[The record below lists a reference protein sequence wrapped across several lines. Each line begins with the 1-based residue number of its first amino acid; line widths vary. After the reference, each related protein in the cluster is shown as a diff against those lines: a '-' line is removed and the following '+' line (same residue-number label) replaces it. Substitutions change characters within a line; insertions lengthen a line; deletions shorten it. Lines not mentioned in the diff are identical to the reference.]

1 MIRGN
6 LSSKHIQN
14 ELKKRFLSPQGF
26 LYDYADGNGEVE
38 LPTPDE
44 SLANFPNVF
53 GWWTPIENGAFFTGD
68 YLLGLLRNTREGAT
82 EERIQWCRT
91 LLHGLFRLQDAAE
104 TEGCILRDSVPTE
117 NAIIR
122 RPPAIRWSRGF
133 SRSTSISAIRW
144 RRRKSG
150 QSAAAACSAF

>member
-44 SLANFPNVF
+44 CLANFPNVF
-53 GWWTPIENGAFFTGD
+53 GWWTPIENGGFFTGL
-68 YLLGLLRNTREGAT
+68 YLVGLC
-82 EERIQWCRT
+82 EEYACAPSEVSST
-91 LLHGLFRLQDAAE
+91 
-104 TEGCILRDSVPTE
+104 TPTSF
-117 NAIIR
+117 
-122 RPPAIRWSRGF
+122 P
-133 SRSTSISAIRW
+133 
-144 RRRKSG
+144 
-150 QSAAAACSAF
+150 